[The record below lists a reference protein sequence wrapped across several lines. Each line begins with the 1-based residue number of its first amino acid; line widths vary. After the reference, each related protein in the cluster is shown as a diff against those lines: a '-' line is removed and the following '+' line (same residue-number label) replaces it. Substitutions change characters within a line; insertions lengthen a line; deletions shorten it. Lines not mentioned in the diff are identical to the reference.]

1 MNGQGREPARVA
13 LVTAGADGIGAAV
26 VERLAADG
34 LTVVAAD
41 IDDDGLARRWGGD
54 DGVAGRVH
62 PRHLDATSPDDARR
76 LVDAVVSELGG
87 LDVCVNVVGGSR
99 PGVTIDALEP
109 EAWQRL
115 VDLNLTSVYALC
127 RAVVPHMREAGGGAI
142 VNVSSGAAIR
152 GMKANPAYIA
162 AKAGVIALTRSLA
175 IDHGPE
181 GIRVNCV
188 APGPVATPLMRRNRT
203 PDEIEQIA
211 ATQTLVGRI
220 GEPSELA
227 AAVAWLASSEASY
240 VLGQTLSVDGGVAT
254 SI

>member
-1 MNGQGREPARVA
+1 MSGRGGASPRVA

-26 VERLAADG
+26 VARLAADG
-34 LTVVAAD
+34 MTVVAAD
-41 IDDDGLARRWGGD
+41 VDDDGLARRWGGH
-54 DGVAGRVH
+54 DGPGPVH
-62 PRHLDATSPDDARR
+62 PRHLDATSVDEAQR
-76 LVDAVVSELGG
+76 LVDEVVGELGG
-87 LDVCVNVVGGSR
+87 LDVLVNVVGGSK
-99 PGVTIDALEP
+99 PGVTIDALDP
-109 EAWQRL
+109 EAWRRL
-115 VDLNLTSVYALC
+115 VDLNLTSVYAMC
-127 RAVVPHMREAGGGAI
+127 RAAIPTMRAAGAGAI

-211 ATQTLVGRI
+211 DTQTLVGRI
-220 GEPSELA
+220 GEPEELA
-227 AAVAWLASSEASY
+227 AAIAWLASPDASY